1 MNNKKFITEN
11 IVLNAYGYTQNNKGY
26 YDYSNSYFD
35 EDIEL
40 KVGNSYHAMGF
51 NIIIKEITNEF
62 VKLEVLKS
70 DYDVSKKDYVYK
82 YDNEGKYLGK
92 KDIPNAETLAEQ
104 LKNITWE

>member
-62 VKLEVLKS
+62 VKLEILKS
-70 DYDVSKKDYVYK
+70 DYDISKKDYVYK
-82 YDNEGKYLGK
+82 FYQNML
-92 KDIPNAETLAEQ
+92 
-104 LKNITWE
+104 